1 MTLKRFEILLPL
13 NYNDGRPIEREKFL
27 ATHRE
32 LVSKFRA
39 TTVDVIQASGSWVY
53 RGTFYEDL
61 LIRVTIDCPGSAD
74 VYEFFRAHKEVLKSR
89 FAQKD
94 I

>member
-39 TTVDVIQASGSWVY
+39 ATVDVIQASGSWVY

-61 LIRVTIDCPGSAD
+61 LIRGFPPHPNKSWRLPCRQGSIAGI
-74 VYEFFRAHKEVLKSR
+74 L
-89 FAQKD
+89 
-94 I
+94 